1 MGSWC
6 PRTGGA
12 AHRRAG
18 RRVPVRHP
26 CAAILALIAP
36 LAAASMLTGCSGSAA
51 SQIAYVVDGPLSSY
65 NVNTTIGAASA
76 GAQAFARTL
85 TGFGYHGPDGQVV
98 ADHDFGSVSVVG
110 GSPLVLDYQIA
121 DNAVYSDGKPVTC
134 DDLVLA
140 WAAQSGRFP
149 GFDAATQAGYA
160 DIANIECIPGQK
172 KARVSFIP
180 DRGVVDYQQL
190 FVATTMM
197 PSHVIADQLNI
208 DVTATLLSNNASS
221 IGQIAQLWNT
231 GWDIKPGLTHDE
243 IVKRFPSS
251 GPYKIESVLDNG
263 AVVLVANDRWWGPKA
278 ITKRITVS
286 PQAPDIQDRVNNRS
300 VDVVDV
306 AAGSSGTL
314 TTPDNYDRNDFA
326 SAGIEQLIF
335 APRGP
340 LAQAKARRA
349 VALCTPRDVIA
360 RDAGVAIANSR
371 LSPATEDATALAEG
385 AIEAAPFAKADP
397 AAARDALGGGP
408 LSLRIGYQGPNARL
422 AVTVGTIAKSCA
434 PAGISVTNV
443 TLDTSGPQA
452 LSDGKIDVLLA
463 STGGATGSGSTGSSA
478 MDAYALH
485 SGNGNNLSEYANPQI
500 DGIIGALA
508 VSADPAERVRLL
520 AEGAPVLWGDMP
532 TLPLYRQQR
541 TLLMSKKMYA
551 VSANPTR
558 WGAGWNMDRW
568 ALLQ

>member
-1 MGSWC
+1 ML
-6 PRTGGA
+6 
-12 AHRRAG
+12 RRAAT
-18 RRVPVRHP
+18 V
-26 CAAILALIAP
+26 ALAAP
-36 LAAASMLTGCSGSAA
+36 LVAVATLTGCSGSAA
-51 SQIAYVVDGPLSSY
+51 SQIDYVVDGRLSSY
-65 NVNTTIGAASA
+65 NANTTVGFASA
-76 GAQAFARTL
+76 AAQAFARTL

-98 ADHDFGSVSVVG
+98 ADHDFGSVSVVA

-121 DNAVYSDGKPVTC
+121 DNAVYSDGKPLTC

-149 GFDAATQAGYA
+149 GFDAATQAGYV

-180 DRGVVDYQQL
+180 DRGVVDYTQL
-190 FVATTMM
+190 FAATTMM

-208 DVTATLLSNNASS
+208 DVTATLLSNNAASVA
-221 IGQIAQLWNT
+221 QIAQLWNT
-231 GWDIKPGLTHDE
+231 TWDLKPGLKHDE
-243 IVKRFPSS
+243 IQKRFPSS
-251 GPYKIESVLDNG
+251 GPYKIESVLDDG

-314 TTPDNYDRNDFA
+314 ATPDNYERTDA
-326 SAGIEQLIF
+326 AAAGVEQLIF
-335 APRGP
+335 APQGP
-340 LAQAKARRA
+340 LAQTNARRA
-349 VALCTPRDVIA
+349 FALCTPRDVIA
-360 RDAGVAIANSR
+360 HDAGVPIANSR
-371 LSPATEDATALAEG
+371 LSPVAEDAVAQADGAAEAG
-385 AIEAAPFAKADP
+385 PFNKADP
-397 AAARDALGGGP
+397 VASRAALGGAP
-408 LSLRIGYQGPNARL
+408 LAVRIGYQSPNARL
-422 AVTVGTIAKSCA
+422 AVTVGTITRSCA
-434 PAGISVTNV
+434 AAGITVSNV

-452 LSDGKIDVLLA
+452 LRDGKIDVLLA
-463 STGGATGSGSTGSSA
+463 STGGASGSGSTGSSS
-478 MDAYALH
+478 MDAYDLH
-485 SGNGNNLSEYANPQI
+485 SGNGNNLSDYANPQV

-508 VSADPAERVRLL
+508 VSGDPAERVRLL
-520 AEGAPVLWGDMP
+520 AEAAPVLWGDMP

-568 ALLQ
+568 ALMQ

>member
-1 MGSWC
+1 ML
-6 PRTGGA
+6 
-12 AHRRAG
+12 RRS
-18 RRVPVRHP
+18 
-26 CAAILALIAP
+26 AAISLTVA
-36 LAAASMLTGCSGSAA
+36 LAAAFLVTGCSGSAA
-51 SQIAYVVDGPLSSY
+51 SQIDYVVDGRLSTY
-65 NVNTTIGAASA
+65 NANTTVGFASA

-98 ADHDFGSVSVVG
+98 ADRDFGSVTVVS

-121 DNAVYSDGKPVTC
+121 DGAVYSDGKPLTC

-172 KARVSFIP
+172 KARVSFVP
-180 DRGVVDYQQL
+180 DRGVVDYNQL
-190 FVATTMM
+190 FAATTMM

-208 DVTATLLSNNASS
+208 DVTATLLSNNPQSVAP
-221 IGQIAQLWNT
+221 IAQLWNT
-231 GWDIKPGLTHDE
+231 TWDLKPGLTHDE

-251 GPYKIESVLDNG
+251 GPYKIESVLDDG

-314 TTPDNYDRNDFA
+314 NTPDNYERTDSA
-326 SAGIEQLIF
+326 AAGIEQLIF
-335 APRGP
+335 APQGP
-340 LAQAKARRA
+340 LAQNNNRRTF
-349 VALCTPRDVIA
+349 ALCVPRDVIA
-360 RDAGVAIANSR
+360 RDAGAPIANSR
-371 LSPATEDATALAEG
+371 LSPVAEDAVAQADGAAE
-385 AIEAAPFAKADP
+385 ASPYNKADP
-397 AAARDALGGGP
+397 VAARAALGGAP
-408 LSLRIGYQGPNARL
+408 LAVRIGYQGPNARL
-422 AVTVGTIAKSCA
+422 AVTVGTITKSCA
-434 PAGISVTNV
+434 AAGITVSNV

-452 LSDGKIDVLLA
+452 LRDAKIDVLLA
-463 STGGATGSGSTGSSA
+463 STGGASGSGSTGSSS
-478 MDAYALH
+478 MDAYDLH
-485 SGNGNNLSEYANPQI
+485 SGNGNNLSGYANPQV
-500 DGIIGALA
+500 DGVIGELA
-508 VSADPAERVRLL
+508 VSGDPAERVRLL

-568 ALLQ
+568 ALMQ